1 MEELYKLSKPAMLYP
16 YEMIMRMGVDRSNP
30 YYPQPFVE
38 NV

>member
-1 MEELYKLSKPAMLYP
+1 MEELDKLSKPAMPYP
-16 YEMIMRMGVDRSNP
+16 YEMIMRIGVDRSNP